1 MTHKCSWCGETFETE
16 EKKWKHLAVH
26 KPKESREFCF
36 VCNMM
41 PCDCAY
47 TDHSD

>member
-1 MTHKCSWCGETFETE
+1 VRKLPKSNHNPEEVKKLREAE
-16 EKKWKHLAVH
+16 EKSLRNNK
-26 KPKESREFCF
+26 EFCF